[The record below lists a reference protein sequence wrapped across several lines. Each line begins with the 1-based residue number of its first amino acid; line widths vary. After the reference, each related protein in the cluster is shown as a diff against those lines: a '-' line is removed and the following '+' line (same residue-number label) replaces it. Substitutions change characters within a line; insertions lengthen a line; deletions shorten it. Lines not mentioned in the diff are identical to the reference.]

1 MFSLIKGPAWMI
13 AAGLGYTLAS
23 ACARELSSEYT
34 TVQLA
39 FMRAVIAVV
48 FISPLVLRHGVFI
61 LKTKVLPLHLL
72 RSLFTYGGMI
82 CWFYAVSMISVSDY
96 TALLYTQPIF
106 TIFAATLI
114 LRETV
119 GRRSWLAVAIAFIG
133 ALIIIRP
140 GFQTVNLGMLA
151 AIATG
156 LLLAG
161 VNTTVKLISREDS
174 SIKITVYVSLFM
186 LVFSAI
192 PAAFVWKQPLLI
204 DLPMII
210 GIGVFALFGQYAIA
224 EAISI
229 ADARIVQPF
238 DFSRLITASIIGWL
252 AFGES
257 SDVFTWIGALV
268 IFGASYYVIAFE
280 RKGFH

>member
-1 MFSLIKGPAWMI
+1 MI

-61 LKTKVLPLHLL
+61 FKTKVFPLHLL

-156 LLLAG
+156 ILFAG

-204 DLPMII
+204 DLPIII
-210 GIGVFALFGQYAIA
+210 GVGVFALFGQYAIT

-268 IFGASYYVIAFE
+268 IFGASYYVIVFE
-280 RKGFH
+280 RKGLH